1 MMFRRSND
9 VMLAGYSRM
18 DRNTLATV
26 VHFDL
31 ARALAYP
38 NRLSRIRPRYRVSIA
53 FPGNEGIACH
63 LAEFFFD
70 VRIWRTSRDRMKLRF
85 FCRPSVIDMFVRGS
99 MQPVITN
106 FPRPTPQ
113 LGIEVFQVR
122 RFTAL

>member
-1 MMFRRSND
+1 MVFRQSND
-9 VMLAGYSRM
+9 VMLAGYSRVYG
-18 DRNTLATV
+18 DTLASV

-31 ARALAYP
+31 AGTIAHP
-38 NRLSRIRPRYRVSIA
+38 DRLPGVSPRYRVSIA